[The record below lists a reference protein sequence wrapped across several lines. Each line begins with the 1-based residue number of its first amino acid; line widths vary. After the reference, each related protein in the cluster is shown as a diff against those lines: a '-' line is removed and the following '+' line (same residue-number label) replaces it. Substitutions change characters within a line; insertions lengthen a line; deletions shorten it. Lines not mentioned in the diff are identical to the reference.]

1 MREQSKKRSAH
12 PDCSE
17 ARKISRRGVWPFL
30 LGSLML
36 PLLAKGNAGKLA
48 KPEDKPVDEEEFE
61 TLLKSDGTV
70 VKVPK
75 SAVSSSK
82 VVDKHMSNKSL
93 LSWLKA
99 K

>member
-1 MREQSKKRSAH
+1 
-12 PDCSE
+12 
-17 ARKISRRGVWPFL
+17 
-30 LGSLML
+30 ML
-36 PLLAKGNAGKLA
+36 PILAKGNAGKVA
-48 KPEDKPVDEEEFE
+48 KSGDNPVDEEEFE

>member
-1 MREQSKKRSAH
+1 MQEQSKKRSAH

-30 LGSLML
+30 LGSLMI
-36 PLLAKGNAGKLA
+36 PLLAKGNPGKLTE
-48 KPEDKPVDEEEFE
+48 PGESPGVEEEFE

-82 VVDKHMSNKSL
+82 VVEKHLSNKSL
-93 LSWLKA
+93 LSWLRPK
-99 K
+99 